1 MDSGSIIIYLL
12 LVSFVSPIYSFKT
25 SSYQLENQTF
35 QIEKFHKL
43 KKTIKNRLQQINK
56 PPIKTIQSSDGDI
69 VDCVS
74 VKREETNGILY
85 LGKPELTYIFFF
97 FFLQKKK
104 YFFSFQISHLL
115 YLKIFTLLIQLL
127 L

>member
-74 VKREETNGILY
+74 VKREETNALSLGIQIILSIPGSVW
-85 LGKPELTYIFFF
+85 LDTLPIELHLDFFRDRVGLSNYKF
-97 FFLQKKK
+97 P
-104 YFFSFQISHLL
+104 
-115 YLKIFTLLIQLL
+115 
-127 L
+127 